1 MVKLFVKSDIRK
13 VSIALEKVFYHE
25 VYLELGKAGFI
36 HLSRSKDSAGHD
48 IMMDAELKDEEAKSR
63 EIISGME
70 YVMNALN
77 IQPGEVSVHD
87 KIRDTSQDEAFVFR
101 LKSSIER
108 TQKLCSRIQES
119 LDVISE
125 RISYLEVLNRMGID
139 PGAIKKARLV
149 KMVFGIVTNTDWEA
163 PVQENFA
170 VAKAGKYIF
179 GTALPEDIST
189 MLQFL
194 KEYGYTD
201 KSDDIREASFEDLM
215 RRQDILRHRLEVLDG
230 HKNNLRDEKG
240 HALMKLYSVYVG
252 YEEVLKALRMSL
264 FSSRSMF
271 ITGWMDITEKQRL
284 FNILQGICGD
294 KFIAIVSEQRDA
306 DAPVRLRNIRFL
318 KPFELLVKT
327 MGMPSNSEIDPT
339 PLTAITFV
347 LMFGLMFGD
356 FGQGLVL
363 VLGGII
369 LKRIAKKKEKPIE
382 GLGQAGGILIIC
394 GFSAAICGLLYGST
408 FSSEH
413 IIPALW
419 FHPMEHIMKLFYL
432 TILMGAIFIM
442 AGLCVNIINSLMNS
456 DYTGALL
463 GKRSLAVL
471 ILYAAIVLIAVRYTR
486 TGQGPAPWEVGG
498 FIVLPLFLFSLRGVL
513 GPALFKEH
521 KPHSMSEYVI
531 ETLLE
536 ILEIGLSM
544 LANTISFIRVG
555 AFALSHAGLS
565 IVTYTLA
572 GIADPSMKS
581 VGAIAIITIGNIFI
595 IGLEGLICGIQS
607 MRLEYYEFFSKF
619 FKGDGVAFTPFILKA
634 KTSEVSG

>member
-13 VSIALEKVFYHE
+13 VSIALEKIFYHE

-36 HLSRSKDSAGHD
+36 HLSRSKDSAGND
-48 IMMDAELKDEEAKSR
+48 IMMDAGLKDEEAKIR

-70 YVMNALN
+70 YVMNTLN
-77 IQPGEVSVHD
+77 IQPGEDSVHD
-87 KIRDTSQDEAFVFR
+87 KMRDTSQDEAFVSR
-101 LKSSIER
+101 IKSTIER

-119 LDVISE
+119 LGVISE

-139 PGAIKKARLV
+139 PGAIKTARLV
-149 KMVFGIVTNTDWEA
+149 KMVFGIVKNTDWEA
-163 PVQENFA
+163 PVQENFV
-170 VAKAGKYIF
+170 VAKAGKYVF

-194 KEYGYTD
+194 KGYDYTD
-201 KSDDIREASFEDLM
+201 KSDDIRETSIEDLI
-215 RRQDILRHRLEVLDG
+215 RRQDILRRRLEILDG
-230 HKNNLRDEKG
+230 HFNNLRDEKG
-240 HALMKLYSVYVG
+240 HTLMKLYGVYVG
-252 YEEVLKALRMSL
+252 YEEVFKALRMSL
-264 FSSRSMF
+264 FSSRAMF
-271 ITGWMDITEKQRL
+271 VTGWMDITDKQRL
-284 FNILQGICGD
+284 FSILQGICGD
-294 KFIAIVSEQRDA
+294 RFIAIVSEQRDA

-318 KPFELLVKT
+318 RPFELLVKI

-356 FGQGLVL
+356 LGQGLVL
-363 VLGGII
+363 ALGGII
-369 LKRIAKKKEKPIE
+369 LKQIAKKKGQPQ
-382 GLGQAGGILIIC
+382 GDLGQAGGILIVC
-394 GFSAAICGLLYGST
+394 GLSAAICGLLYGNI

-419 FHPMEHIMKLFYL
+419 FHPMEHIMNLFYV

-442 AGLCVNIINSLMNS
+442 AGLCVNIINNLMNS
-456 DYTGALL
+456 NYTEALL
-463 GKRSLAVL
+463 EKRGLAVL
-471 ILYAAIVLIAVRYTR
+471 ILYAAIVLITVRYTR

-521 KPHSMSEYVI
+521 KPHSISEYVI
-531 ETLLE
+531 ETLME

-572 GIADPSMKS
+572 GMFDPSMKS
-581 VGAIAIITIGNIFI
+581 VGALTIIIVGNIFI
-595 IGLEGLICGIQS
+595 IGFEGFVCGIQS

-619 FKGDGVAFTPFILKA
+619 FKGDGVAFTPFILKL
-634 KTSEVSG
+634 KTSEV

>member
-25 VYLELGKAGFI
+25 VYLELGKTGFI
-36 HLSRSKDSAGHD
+36 HLSRSQDSASD
-48 IMMDAELKDEEAKSR
+48 IMMEGGLKDEEAKSR
-63 EIISGME
+63 EILSGIE
-70 YVMNALN
+70 YVMNTLN
-77 IQPGEVSVHD
+77 IQPGEDSIHD
-87 KIRDTSQDEAFVFR
+87 KIRDTSQDEAFVSR
-101 LKSSIER
+101 IKSTIER
-108 TQKLCSRIQES
+108 TQRLRSRIQES
-119 LDVISE
+119 LGFIAE
-125 RISYLEVLNRMGID
+125 RISYLEALNRMGID
-139 PGAIKKARLV
+139 PGAIKTARLV
-149 KMVFGIVTNTDWEA
+149 KMVFGTVENTDWGV
-163 PVQENFA
+163 PVKENF
-170 VAKAGKYIF
+170 VLAKAGRYVF
-179 GTALPEDIST
+179 GTALPKDIST

-194 KEYGYTD
+194 KAYGYTD
-201 KSDDIREASFEDLM
+201 KSDDIREASIEHLTH
-215 RRQDILRHRLEVLDG
+215 REDILRHRLEILDG
-230 HKNNLRDEKG
+230 YLNNLRDEKG
-240 HALMKLYSVYVG
+240 HALMKLYGVYMG

-284 FNILQGICGD
+284 FSILQGICSD

-306 DAPVRLRNIRFL
+306 DAPVRLRNIRLFR
-318 KPFELLVKT
+318 PFELLVKT
-327 MGMPSNSEIDPT
+327 MGIPSNSEIDPT

-356 FGQGLVL
+356 LGQGLVL
-363 VLGGII
+363 ALGGII
-369 LKRIAKKKEKPIE
+369 LKRIAKKKGKPLE
-382 GLGQAGGILIIC
+382 SLGQAGGILILC
-394 GFSAAICGLLYGST
+394 GFSAAICGLLYGSI

-419 FHPMEHIMKLFYL
+419 FHPMEHVMNLFYV

-521 KPHSMSEYVI
+521 KPHSISEYVI
-531 ETLLE
+531 ETLME

-572 GIADPSMKS
+572 GIADPAMKS
-581 VGAIAIITIGNIFI
+581 VGAIAIIIIGNIFI
-595 IGLEGLICGIQS
+595 IGFEGLICGIQS

-634 KTSEVSG
+634 KTSEV